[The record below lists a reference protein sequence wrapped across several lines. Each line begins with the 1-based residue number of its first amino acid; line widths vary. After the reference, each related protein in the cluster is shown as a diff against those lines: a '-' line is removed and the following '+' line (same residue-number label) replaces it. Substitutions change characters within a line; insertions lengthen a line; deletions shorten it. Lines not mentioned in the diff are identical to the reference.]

1 MRFIFLHWIISKYF
15 LFLFRCFRVIGLE
28 ALSCTTH
35 KIPTRGSCPQ
45 QVSFF
50 PSLWFSEILLSIAN
64 SLVVRFLKNT
74 EKRCGDRFS
83 VQSFS
88 IAESMLMC
96 FVIRS
101 YNAQRAAAE
110 LIAHV
115 AEITIKL
122 TQNLLPFNL
131 KCKSINKNC
140 KTKLRSLSKS

>member
-28 ALSCTTH
+28 VLSCTTH
-35 KIPTRGSCPQ
+35 KLPTRGSCPQ

-88 IAESMLMC
+88 IAVYANVLCYSKLQCTESSSRTNSTC
-96 FVIRS
+96 CRNYHQID
-101 YNAQRAAAE
+101 
-110 LIAHV
+110 
-115 AEITIKL
+115 
-122 TQNLLPFNL
+122 
-131 KCKSINKNC
+131 
-140 KTKLRSLSKS
+140 SKSPSV